1 MLLMGESI
9 NGTRK
14 QVAEAIAARD
24 AEFIKALALDQ
35 VNAGAG
41 LLDVNGGV
49 AGGKEVDD
57 LLWLIDV
64 VMSVTEMQ
72 LMVDS
77 ANPEA
82 LDAGVRAIVGKG
94 GKVPFINS
102 ISGEQPRIDAVLPLV
117 EKYKCPVV
125 GLCLSDEGIPPTAE
139 DRFAVAKKL
148 YDLCTGAGLPPE
160 DLWIDP
166 LVMAVSADAQA
177 GVVTM
182 QTLRLVKDRLPVR
195 TTGGLSNVSFG
206 LPNRPLLNRTF
217 VAMCAGIGIDGAVLD
232 VRNKEM
238 MAAVKAMEALRA
250 EDNFCGRYLKAHRAG
265 LLGRAAIAAAVDGAD
280 GPSRRTRPVD
290 GPSLAAEASRARPD
304 KPGRG
309 GACPNGK
316 PRPSPASVPA
326 TRSARAGHASFG
338 YRHPTLAP
346 VLSLCRRTSHY
357 ESVPYVLRT
366 PSTAGRMRKFVRWST
381 VPSGLATYEDGRY
394 KNIKRAAG
402 RRVVIAGRRISVS
415 QGGSREGRDARV
427 RTRACR
433 GGPGDSV
440 GGVGH
445 GGVFTASWIDG
456 ATSSRRS

>member
-72 LMVDS
+72 LMVYS

-265 LLGRAAIAAAVDGAD
+265 LLG
-280 GPSRRTRPVD
+280 
-290 GPSLAAEASRARPD
+290 
-304 KPGRG
+304 
-309 GACPNGK
+309 
-316 PRPSPASVPA
+316 
-326 TRSARAGHASFG
+326 
-338 YRHPTLAP
+338 
-346 VLSLCRRTSHY
+346 
-357 ESVPYVLRT
+357 
-366 PSTAGRMRKFVRWST
+366 
-381 VPSGLATYEDGRY
+381 
-394 KNIKRAAG
+394 
-402 RRVVIAGRRISVS
+402 
-415 QGGSREGRDARV
+415 
-427 RTRACR
+427 
-433 GGPGDSV
+433 
-440 GGVGH
+440 
-445 GGVFTASWIDG
+445 
-456 ATSSRRS
+456 